1 MGTNPLVIVDRSG
14 SMSGESHK
22 KCLELCHNI
31 PKPYEVWLFGNVI
44 EKKGLCYALP
54 EYKCNTG
61 TNITNMLNELHDWM
75 KLNRGKYVILLTD
88 DQDHYD
94 KENFKQKF
102 SQLVGYAHTV
112 SIYDITGSN
121 VERLNYIFDG
131 FSVKIAA
138 QLEEMTRIM
147 EGMKTLIETDNQ
159 ICVGLKSS
167 KEKSE
172 KLSKNLLELQDQ
184 MFKLVVEGEKLKK
197 DSRNTI
203 VKAEESLYKKTK
215 DLLDE
220 AAKRLSE
227 HAEALIGHLIGH
239 MEKSFQNIVEAKE
252 LRLRAQKLSFTVKS
266 NKQKIT
272 SASCGNSIR
281 KWEAENRK
289 LEEERKRL
297 IDCSNELVGEN
308 KKMTAED
315 EKLFELANS
324 FLTNIQAAKGNL
336 QNF

>member
-197 DSRNTI
+197 DSGNTI

-215 DLLDE
+215 DL
-220 AAKRLSE
+220 
-227 HAEALIGHLIGH
+227 
-239 MEKSFQNIVEAKE
+239 NIVEAKE

-272 SASCGNSIR
+272 SASCGNSNRDKIR
-281 KWEAENRK
+281 EWEAENRK
-289 LEEERKRL
+289 LEEESKRL
-297 IDCSNELVGEN
+297 IDCGKELVGEN